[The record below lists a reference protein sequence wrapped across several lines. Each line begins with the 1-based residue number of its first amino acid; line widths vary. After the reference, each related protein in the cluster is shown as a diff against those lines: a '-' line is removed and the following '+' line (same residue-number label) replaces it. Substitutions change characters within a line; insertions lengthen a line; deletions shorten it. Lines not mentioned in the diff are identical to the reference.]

1 MKTYISLVLTGL
13 ILSGCSSLTTEQK
26 AKLDNLTPCEKMDG
40 LIAAYDNRFEALKD
54 TKVKTPYL
62 DVWSAKYNVFGNNCQ
77 VTSFNN
83 QTVTYQCQESYK
95 DQQQAVAMHQQAVEL
110 TRQCLTK
117 NSNWLETQKE
127 SETSLRTTFVLDDR
141 SPVISVYTSK
151 TLSKIKTWSTSLEVG
166 KPVATK

>member
-13 ILSGCSSLTTEQK
+13 ILSGCCSLTTEQK

-83 QTVTYQCQESYK
+83 QTVTYRCQENYK

-127 SETSLRTTFVLDDR
+127 SETSLRTTFVLDDK

>member
-1 MKTYISLVLTGL
+1 
-13 ILSGCSSLTTEQK
+13 
-26 AKLDNLTPCEKMDG
+26 MDG

-83 QTVTYQCQESYK
+83 QTVTYRCQENYK
-95 DQQQAVAMHQQAVEL
+95 DQQQAVAMHKQAVEL

>member
-13 ILSGCSSLTTEQK
+13 ILSGCCSLTTEQK

-40 LIAAYDNRFEALKD
+40 LIAAYDNRFAALKD

-83 QTVTYQCQESYK
+83 QTVTYRCQENYK
-95 DQQQAVAMHQQAVEL
+95 DQQQAVAMHKQAVEL

-127 SETSLRTTFVLDDR
+127 SETSLRTTFVLDDK

>member
-1 MKTYISLVLTGL
+1 MKTYISLILTGL
-13 ILSGCSSLTTEQK
+13 ILSGCSSLTSEQK
-26 AKLDNLTPCEKMDG
+26 AKLDSLTPCEKMGG
-40 LIAAYDNRFEALKD
+40 LITEFDNRFDALKD
-54 TKVKTPYL
+54 TKVQNSYL
-62 DVWSAKYNVFGNNCQ
+62 DVWTAKYNVFGDNCQ

-117 NSNWLETQKE
+117 TNNWLETQKE
-127 SETSLRTTFVLDDR
+127 SETSLRTTFVLDDK

>member
-13 ILSGCSSLTTEQK
+13 ILSGCGSLTTEQK

-83 QTVTYQCQESYK
+83 QTVTYRCQENYK
-95 DQQQAVAMHQQAVEL
+95 DQQQAVAMHKQAVEL

-127 SETSLRTTFVLDDR
+127 SETSLRTTFVLDDK

>member
-1 MKTYISLVLTGL
+1 MKTYISLILTGL
-13 ILSGCSSLTTEQK
+13 ILSGCSSLTSEQK

-40 LIAAYDNRFEALKD
+40 LITEFDNRFDALKD
-54 TKVKTPYL
+54 IKVQNSYL
-62 DVWSAKYNVFGNNCQ
+62 DVWTAKYNVFGDNCQ

-117 NSNWLETQKE
+117 KNNWLETQKE
-127 SETSLRTTFVLDDR
+127 SETSLRTTFVLDDK

>member
-1 MKTYISLVLTGL
+1 MKTYLTLILTGL
-13 ILSGCSSLTTEQK
+13 ILSGCSSLTSEQK
-26 AKLDNLTPCEKMDG
+26 AKLDSLTPCEKMDG
-40 LIAAYDNRFEALKD
+40 LITEFDNRFDALKD
-54 TKVKTPYL
+54 TKVQNSYL
-62 DVWSAKYNVFGNNCQ
+62 DVWTAKYNVFGDNCQ

-117 NSNWLETQKE
+117 TNNWLETQKE
-127 SETSLRTTFVLDDR
+127 SETSLRTTFVLDDK

>member
-1 MKTYISLVLTGL
+1 
-13 ILSGCSSLTTEQK
+13 
-26 AKLDNLTPCEKMDG
+26 MDG
-40 LIAAYDNRFEALKD
+40 LITAYDNRFAALKD

-83 QTVTYQCQESYK
+83 QTVTYRCQENYK

-127 SETSLRTTFVLDDR
+127 SETSLRTTFVLDDK